1 MLVKE
6 VVRIYANIQIGT
18 EGWHCLSSWKSWRTK
33 SRESLVWS
41 QARRARMHVCWVLC
55 ILSIWWYSVTFG
67 VFAHFQIYR
76 TAVTISAMPHSRQAP
91 QNENESD
98 RKCFYQAFPIRISKI
113 YDSFSDVEE
122 SRVCFASKN
131 LTPCRMHWNAF
142 LIAQIIAKCHSFPSM
157 YGML

>member
-6 VVRIYANIQIGT
+6 VVRMVVEVVKDDGGGRSSVNRGTGWQWQRWLYANIQIGT
-18 EGWHCLSSWKSWRTK
+18 EGWHCLSSWKSRRTK
-33 SRESLVWS
+33 SRGYSVWS
-41 QARRARMHVCWVLC
+41 RARRARMHVCWVLY

-113 YDSFSDVEE
+113 CVSS
-122 SRVCFASKN
+122 
-131 LTPCRMHWNAF
+131 
-142 LIAQIIAKCHSFPSM
+142 IAM
-157 YGML
+157 YHITTRLGWV